1 MSAILRTIALRL
13 ALCAGVAWAMW
24 RSGLGP
30 FTIVV
35 AGLAGVALA
44 KPLID
49 LASAVRHQMRRANW
63 REVEGR
69 HYAFR
74 GLPVQVLADES
85 RRRWV
90 RLSDVRRAVGFTASD
105 TALQVTYPSGFRR
118 IGRPAEPHLSD
129 EALLAHLA
137 KERTPG
143 AIRLRKWVEREIVF
157 PARRERER
165 FGIRAA
171 PPDAPASE

>member
-1 MSAILRTIALRL
+1 MTAILRTIALRL
-13 ALCAGVAWAMW
+13 ALCALVAWAMW
-24 RSGLGP
+24 RSGLGA
-30 FTIVV
+30 FTVVV
-35 AGLAGVALA
+35 AGLVGVALA

-49 LASAVRHQMRRANW
+49 LASAVRHQLRRANW

-74 GLPVQVLADES
+74 GSAVRVHTDEQF
-85 RRRWV
+85 RRWV
-90 RLSDVRRAVGFTASD
+90 RLADVRRAVGFTASD
-105 TALQVTYPSGFRR
+105 ASLQVTYPHGFRR
-118 IGRPAEPHLSD
+118 IGRAAEPHLSD

-137 KERTPG
+137 KERAPES
-143 AIRLRKWVEREIVF
+143 ARMRLWVEREIVF

-171 PPDAPASE
+171 PSDAPASE

>member
-1 MSAILRTIALRL
+1 MTAILRTLALRL
-13 ALCAGVAWAMW
+13 ALCAVVAWAMW
-24 RSGLGP
+24 RSGLGA
-30 FTIVV
+30 FTVVV
-35 AGLAGVALA
+35 AGLVGVALA
-44 KPLID
+44 KPLLD

-74 GLPVQVLADES
+74 GAAVRVQTDEQH
-85 RRRWV
+85 RRWV
-90 RLSDVRRAVGFTASD
+90 RLADVRRAVGYTASD
-105 TALQVTYPSGFRR
+105 AALQVTYPSGFRR

-137 KERTPG
+137 KERTPE
-143 AIRLRKWVEREIVF
+143 AIRMQQWVKREIVF

-165 FGIRAA
+165 LGIRSA